1 MVIVRGLV
9 RRILGGTRRREVRER
24 GDGRDFRGITF
35 FSVRGIIRFVVRRED
50 SERAVEDLATQR
62 RRVGLEAFTG
72 VLQRVQ
78 AVLRSL
84 GDLGVGAGERGSG
97 VRCFVRSF
105 VREGDDG

>member
-1 MVIVRGLV
+1 MVVVVRGLV

-24 GDGRDFRGITF
+24 GDGRDSTLVF
-35 FSVRGIIRFVVRRED
+35 FSVRGIVRFVVRLED
-50 SERAVEDLATQR
+50 SERTVEDLATQR
-62 RRVGLEAFTG
+62 RRVGLEAFAG

-84 GDLGVGAGERGSG
+84 GDLGVRAGDRGSRQ
-97 VRCFVRSF
+97 VFRSF

>member
-50 SERAVEDLATQR
+50 SQRAVEDLATQR

-84 GDLGVGAGERGSG
+84 GDLGVRAGDRGSRQ
-97 VRCFVRSF
+97 VFRSF

>member
-1 MVIVRGLV
+1 VVVVVRGLV

-24 GDGRDFRGITF
+24 GDGRDSTLVL
-35 FSVRGIIRFVVRRED
+35 FSVRGIVRFVVRRED
-50 SERAVEDLATQR
+50 SERTVEDLATQR
-62 RRVGLEAFTG
+62 RRVGLEAFAG

-84 GDLGVGAGERGSG
+84 GDLGVRAGDRGSRQ
-97 VRCFVRSF
+97 VFRSF

>member
-1 MVIVRGLV
+1 MVVVVRGLV

-24 GDGRDFRGITF
+24 GDGRDFRGIMF
-35 FSVRGIIRFVVRRED
+35 FSVRGITRFVVRRED
-50 SERAVEDLATQR
+50 SERTVEDLATQR
-62 RRVGLEAFTG
+62 RRVGLEAFAG

-84 GDLGVGAGERGSG
+84 GDLGVRAGDRGSRQ
-97 VRCFVRSF
+97 VFRSF

>member
-1 MVIVRGLV
+1 MVVVVRGLV

-24 GDGRDFRGITF
+24 GDGRDSTLVF
-35 FSVRGIIRFVVRRED
+35 FSVRGIVVRIVVRLED
-50 SERAVEDLATQR
+50 SERTVEDLATQR
-62 RRVGLEAFTG
+62 RRVGLEAFAG

-84 GDLGVGAGERGSG
+84 GDLGVRAGDRGSRQ
-97 VRCFVRSF
+97 VFRSF